1 MADNLARKDPTKQNK
16 EDDRPIITIIK
27 WIEKHHANA
36 KMNYMLHHVEDFSK
50 CDLSIFLKVESFQ
63 AAPLAETIRKVFE
76 KNHCFVISDYDT
88 VLVHLGT
95 KESYD
100 IFLELCEEFI
110 PNFSNQ

>member
-1 MADNLARKDPTKQNK
+1 
-16 EDDRPIITIIK
+16 
-27 WIEKHHANA
+27 
-36 KMNYMLHHVEDFSK
+36 MLHHVEDFSK